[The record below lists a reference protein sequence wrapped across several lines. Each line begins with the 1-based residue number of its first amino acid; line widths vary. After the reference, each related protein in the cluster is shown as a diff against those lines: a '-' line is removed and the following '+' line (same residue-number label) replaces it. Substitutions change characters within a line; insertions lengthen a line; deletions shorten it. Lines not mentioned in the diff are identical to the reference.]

1 MGNLARMPRLSQPR
15 SVRIDPMQ
23 FKIIC
28 LSFEILRKKS
38 VFFPL
43 LGVYAAA
50 HNLQIEWVVV
60 KGISDYADGTKDS
73 TKDWKPYA
81 SMMAASLVANVLS
94 QPSVFKDWPR
104 YDGGGK

>member
-1 MGNLARMPRLSQPR
+1 MGNLARMPRLSQLR

-28 LSFEILRKKS
+28 PSFEIL
-38 VFFPL
+38 FFPL

-73 TKDWKPYA
+73 TKDWQPYA